1 MAQTIFDALAKDEK
15 LPFRAESAGTA
26 ALTDHPM
33 APEAV
38 AVLEEMGFYPG
49 AHRARQVSREMLKG
63 AELVLV
69 MNPRHAAELGRLRN
83 DPPLGTH
90 VLPEYATGLPGGA
103 IADPYGHT
111 MTTYRSVSRQLYEY
125 VELVAERLR

>member
-1 MAQTIFDALAKDEK
+1 
-15 LPFRAESAGTA
+15 
-26 ALTDHPM
+26 M
-33 APEAV
+33 APEAIS
-38 AVLEEMGFYPG
+38 ALREMGFNPES
-49 AHRARQVSREMLKG
+49 HRARQVSRGMLDG

-69 MNPRHAAELGRLRN
+69 MSPRHAAELGRLRG

-90 VLPEYATGLPGGA
+90 VLPEYATGVPGGG

-125 VELVAERLR
+125 VERVMDLLDGGPRSSRGNY